1 MDEVVDIHLKLHL
14 VLDIQAADEIDEIDE
29 IEQMLNC
36 SMIVYYVLELYVI
49 NDDIEVLD
57 EVLDVEQVII
67 ENLDV
72 IE

>member
-1 MDEVVDIHLKLHL
+1 MVDIHLKQQL
-14 VLDIQAADEIDEIDE
+14 VLDIQVADEIDEIDE

-57 EVLDVEQVII
+57 EVLDVERLIT

>member
-1 MDEVVDIHLKLHL
+1 MVDIHLKLHL